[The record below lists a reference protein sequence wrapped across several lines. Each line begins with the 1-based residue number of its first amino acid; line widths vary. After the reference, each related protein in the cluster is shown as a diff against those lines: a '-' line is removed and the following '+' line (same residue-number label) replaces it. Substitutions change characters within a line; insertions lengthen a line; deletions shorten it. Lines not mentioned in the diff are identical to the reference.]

1 MNNKIF
7 YGLIL
12 GISMNLSCTESKKEN
27 SNGLSNDSEGP
38 SEDKPYIEPADRKY
52 DIRSGMITYRIE
64 GTGENTIRKVYFDD
78 YGNKEVAEIYTE
90 GVITE
95 KLINK
100 GDGSFYSLD
109 FGNKTG
115 VKRKASMDGT
125 EQRFDIEEMPED
137 MKKENKV
144 TPMADEKIVGKTC
157 KSYSMESGG
166 IKTTKSGS
174 GHIILKL
181 ITEMGGANKI
191 QTTATEIKE
200 NADIPGAVYEIP
212 SDFSIKEF

>member
-12 GISMNLSCTESKKEN
+12 GISMSLSCAKNETSDGYVTGTKGGEGYTEPVNKKYDLRSGIITYKIEGSGEN
-27 SNGLSNDSEGP
+27 S
-38 SEDKPYIEPADRKY
+38 
-52 DIRSGMITYRIE
+52 T
-64 GTGENTIRKVYFDD
+64 RKVYFDD
-78 YGNKEVAEIYTE
+78 YGNKEAAEIYTK
-90 GVITE
+90 GVLIE

-109 FGNKTG
+109 FENKTG

-144 TPMADEKIVGKTC
+144 SQMPDEKILGKVC

-174 GHIILKL
+174 DHIILML
-181 ITEMGGANKI
+181 STEMGGMNKV
-191 QTTATEIKE
+191 QTTATEMME
-200 NADIPGAVYEIP
+200 DVEIP
-212 SDFSIKEF
+212 DAVFEIPADFSMKEF